1 VVPLPAIA
9 SVSPATGPAS
19 GGTAFT
25 INGSNLNGATSV
37 KVGGVAA
44 TALVISAT
52 SISGKTPIGA
62 AGARDVSVT
71 TAGGTATK
79 AGAFVYVASPT
90 IASVSPSSGPLVG
103 GTAITIAGANL
114 AGAKVTIDGVAATI
128 VSATAGSISAKT
140 PAGTVGAKSVV
151 VTTVGGVATKLN
163 GFTYTSSFT
172 GGMPVAGGDS
182 GAPAR
187 GAGSEHALAGHRGG
201 DAAGAAPAATDA
213 EGDTQVIEAP
223 MGVQRY
229 LQVITIRS
237 EGDVSCDTALAAG
250 SSVVDATLQETV
262 DPIDLDQNGEADL
275 CQLRRGDLDLNGAV
289 DQDDATLL
297 MQLVGSDPVLGIGD
311 LDGDGSIDN
320 ADIAVLLTNFA

>member
-1 VVPLPAIA
+1 M
-9 SVSPATGPAS
+9 G
-19 GGTAFT
+19 
-25 INGSNLNGATSV
+25 
-37 KVGGVAA
+37 
-44 TALVISAT
+44 
-52 SISGKTPIGA
+52 
-62 AGARDVSVT
+62 
-71 TAGGTATK
+71 
-79 AGAFVYVASPT
+79 
-90 IASVSPSSGPLVG
+90 G

-114 AGAKVTIDGVAATI
+114 AGAKVTINGVAATI

-140 PAGTVGAKSVV
+140 PAGTAGAKSVVVTTVGGSATKAGAFTYVPAPTIASVSPSSGPVVGGTSITISGANLAGATVTIDGKAATSVVASASLITARTPAGAVGAKSVL

-187 GAGSEHALAGHRGG
+187 GAGSEHASAGHRGG

-213 EGDTQVIEAP
+213 EGDAQVIEAP

-237 EGDVSCDTALAAG
+237 EGDVSCDTAPAAG
-250 SSVVDATLQETV
+250 SSVVDAAPQDTV

-275 CQLRRGDLDLNGAV
+275 CQLRRGDLDLNGTV
-289 DQDDATLL
+289 DQFDVAIL
-297 MQLVGSDPVLGIGD
+297 MELVGSDPVLGIGD

-320 ADIAVLLTNFA
+320 ADIALLLTNFA

>member
-1 VVPLPAIA
+1 M
-9 SVSPATGPAS
+9 
-19 GGTAFT
+19 
-25 INGSNLNGATSV
+25 
-37 KVGGVAA
+37 
-44 TALVISAT
+44 
-52 SISGKTPIGA
+52 
-62 AGARDVSVT
+62 
-71 TAGGTATK
+71 
-79 AGAFVYVASPT
+79 
-90 IASVSPSSGPLVG
+90 
-103 GTAITIAGANL
+103 
-114 AGAKVTIDGVAATI
+114 TIDGVAATI